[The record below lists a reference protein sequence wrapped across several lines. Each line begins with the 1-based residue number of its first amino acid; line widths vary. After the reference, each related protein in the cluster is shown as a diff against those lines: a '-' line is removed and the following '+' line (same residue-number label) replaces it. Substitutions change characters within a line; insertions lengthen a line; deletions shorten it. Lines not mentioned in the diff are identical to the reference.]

1 MAKRAL
7 IVDDSKTARQVLSGK
22 LTQYGILVDTRESAA
37 AAIDYLYEQAPDAI
51 FMDYEMPGMDG
62 FQALK
67 VIKSNPH
74 TALIPIMMY
83 TSKAGGVALSQARA
97 LGAVGILPKQPQPQD
112 LEDVLHSLHLM
123 PDQESLAHEFHDEDL
138 SEDVRLRRP
147 DNVRPI
153 HGGEAAKAASVE
165 TVSLPLDSMQE
176 DLSGN
181 DLIKRSLRREVS
193 QAEERLQERLDKYF
207 SELHAEL
214 FQLETHQEDTA
225 QQMRRIQFGAWLTI
239 VMTFVVL
246 ASLYYLFMTEP
257 GGIGPVSAKWGS
269 EISQQLAAQDEKI
282 TLLSDQLDQAIAG
295 DAFVSSGDASLPL
308 GLLEWAANQGSGFN
322 YGEIPFSDERALW
335 LSELVEELKQAGFLG
350 TMELRTHY
358 GNFCLEKRGEGG
370 YKLAKPD
377 LDIGDCLFAAEVK
390 GNETWRNDQ
399 SVSFANYLNVELA
412 RSGGSGGDVDIL
424 LFSSGYAD
432 PFVPYPGSYEVKT
445 AGQWNRIA
453 RLNQRIQVTIYP
465 NQ

>member
-7 IVDDSKTARQVLSGK
+7 IVDDSKTARQVLSSK

-74 TALIPIMMY
+74 TALIPVMMY

-112 LEDVLHSLHLM
+112 LKDVLHSLHLM
-123 PDQESLAHEFHDEDL
+123 PDQESLVHGFEDEDL
-138 SEDVRLRRP
+138 SDVVRLHRP

-153 HGGEAAKAASVE
+153 HGGEVAKAASVE
-165 TVSLPLDSMQE
+165 TVSLPMDGMQE

-181 DLIKRSLRREVS
+181 DVIKRSLRREVS

-214 FQLETHQEDTA
+214 FQLEAHQEDTA

-246 ASLYYLFMTEP
+246 ASLYYLFMAEP
-257 GGIGPVSAKWGS
+257 GGGGPVSAKWES

-282 TLLSDQLDQAIAG
+282 TLLSDQLDQMLVG
-295 DAFVSSGDASLPL
+295 DAVVSGNASLPL
-308 GLLEWAANQGSGFN
+308 GLLEWAANQGSGFD
-322 YGEIPFSDERALW
+322 YGEMPFSDERALW

-350 TMELRTHY
+350 TMELRAHY

-370 YKLAKPD
+370 FKLAKPD
-377 LDIGDCLFAAEVK
+377 LDIGDCLFAAEVN
-390 GNETWRNDQ
+390 GSEAWRNDQ

-412 RSGGSGGDVDIL
+412 RSGGDVEIL

-432 PFVPYPGSYEVKT
+432 PFVPYPASYEVKT

-453 RLNQRIQVTIYP
+453 RLNQRVRVAIYP

>member
-74 TALIPIMMY
+74 TAVIPVMMY

-97 LGAVGILPKQPQPQD
+97 LGAVGILPKQLQSQD

-123 PDQESLAHEFHDEDL
+123 PDQESLVHGFHDEDL
-138 SEDVRLRRP
+138 SDVVRLRRP
-147 DNVRPI
+147 DNVHPI
-153 HGGEAAKAASVE
+153 HGGEVAKTASVE
-165 TVSLPLDSMQE
+165 TVSLPLDGMQE

-181 DLIKRSLRREVS
+181 DVMKRSLRREVS
-193 QAEERLQERLDKYF
+193 QAEERLQERLDKHF

-214 FQLETHQEDTA
+214 FQLEAHQGDTA
-225 QQMRRIQFGAWLTI
+225 EQMRRIQLGAWLTI
-239 VMTFVVL
+239 VMTFIVL
-246 ASLYYLFMTEP
+246 ASLYYLFMTDP
-257 GGIGPVSAKWGS
+257 AGNGPVSAKWEN
-269 EISQQLAAQDEKI
+269 EISRQLAAQDEKI
-282 TLLSDQLDQAIAG
+282 TLLSDQLDLTLAG
-295 DAFVSSGDASLPL
+295 DAVDSGNASLPL
-308 GLLEWAANQGSGFN
+308 GLLEWAANQGSGFD
-322 YGEIPFSDERALW
+322 YGEMPFSDERALW
-335 LSELVEELKQAGFLG
+335 LSELVEELKQAGFRG
-350 TMELRTHY
+350 TLELRAHY

-370 YKLAKPD
+370 FKLAKPE
-377 LDIGDCLFAAEVK
+377 LDIGECQFAAETK
-390 GNETWRNDQ
+390 GSEAWRNDQ

-412 RSGGSGGDVDIL
+412 RSGGDVEIL

-432 PFVPYPGSYEVKT
+432 PFVPYPASYEVKT

-453 RLNQRIQVTIYP
+453 RINQRIRVAIYRSE
-465 NQ
+465 

>member
-74 TALIPIMMY
+74 TAVIPVMMY

-97 LGAVGILPKQPQPQD
+97 LGAVGILPKQLQSQD

-123 PDQESLAHEFHDEDL
+123 PDQESLVHGFHDEDL
-138 SEDVRLRRP
+138 SDVVRLHRS

-153 HGGEAAKAASVE
+153 HGGEVVKAASVE
-165 TVSLPLDSMQE
+165 TVSLPLDGMQE

-181 DLIKRSLRREVS
+181 DVIKRSLRREVS
-193 QAEERLQERLDKYF
+193 QAEERLQERLDKHF

-214 FQLETHQEDTA
+214 FQLEAHQEETA
-225 QQMRRIQFGAWLTI
+225 QQMRRIQLGAWLTI
-239 VMTFVVL
+239 VMTFIVL
-246 ASLYYLFMTEP
+246 ASLYYLFLTEP
-257 GGIGPVSAKWGS
+257 GGRGPVSAKWEN
-269 EISQQLAAQDEKI
+269 EISRQLAAQDEKF
-282 TLLSDQLDQAIAG
+282 TLLSDQLDQALAG
-295 DAFVSSGDASLPL
+295 DAGDSGNASVPL
-308 GLLEWAANQGSGFN
+308 GLLEWAANQGSGFD
-322 YGEIPFSDERALW
+322 YGEMPFSDERALW
-335 LSELVEELKQAGFLG
+335 LSELVEELKQAGFRG
-350 TMELRTHY
+350 TMELRAHY

-370 YKLAKPD
+370 FKLAKPD
-377 LDIGDCLFAAEVK
+377 LDIGDCQFAAETK
-390 GNETWRNDQ
+390 GSEAWRNDQ
-399 SVSFANYLNVELA
+399 SVSFANYLNVELT
-412 RSGGSGGDVDIL
+412 RSGGDVEIL
-424 LFSSGYAD
+424 LYSSGYAD
-432 PFVPYPGSYEVKT
+432 PFVPYPALYEVKT
-445 AGQWNRIA
+445 AGQWNRVA
-453 RLNQRIQVTIYP
+453 RLNQRIRVAIYRSE
-465 NQ
+465 

>member
-67 VIKSNPH
+67 AIKSNPN
-74 TALIPIMMY
+74 TAVIPVMMY
-83 TSKAGGVALSQARA
+83 TSKAGGVAISQARA
-97 LGAVGILPKQPQPQD
+97 LGAVGILPKQLQAQD

-123 PDQESLAHEFHDEDL
+123 PDQESLVHGFNDEDL
-138 SEDVRLRRP
+138 SDVVGLHRS

-153 HGGEAAKAASVE
+153 HGGEVAKAASVE
-165 TVSLPLDSMQE
+165 TVSLPLDGMQE

-181 DLIKRSLRREVS
+181 DVIKRSLRREVS
-193 QAEERLQERLDKYF
+193 QAEERLQERLDKHF

-214 FQLETHQEDTA
+214 FQLEAHQEDTA
-225 QQMRRIQFGAWLTI
+225 QQMRRIQLGAWLTI

-246 ASLYYLFMTEP
+246 ASLYYLFMTEL
-257 GGIGPVSAKWGS
+257 GGIGPVSVKWES

-282 TLLSDQLDQAIAG
+282 TLLSDQLDQTLAGNAG
-295 DAFVSSGDASLPL
+295 DSGNASVPL
-308 GLLEWAANQGSGFN
+308 GLLEWAANQGSGFD
-322 YGEIPFSDERALW
+322 YGEMPFSDERALW
-335 LSELVEELKQAGFLG
+335 LSELVEELKQAGFRG
-350 TMELRTHY
+350 TMELRAHY
-358 GNFCLEKRGEGG
+358 GNFCLEKGEEGG
-370 YKLAKPD
+370 FKLAKPE
-377 LDIGDCLFAAEVK
+377 LDIGECQFAAETK
-390 GNETWRNDQ
+390 GSEAWRNDQ
-399 SVSFANYLNVELA
+399 SVSFANYLNVELT
-412 RSGGSGGDVDIL
+412 RSGGDVEIL
-424 LFSSGYAD
+424 LYSSGYTD
-432 PFVPYPGSYEVKT
+432 PFVPYPASYEVKT

-453 RLNQRIQVTIYP
+453 RLNQRIRVAIYRSE
-465 NQ
+465 